1 MKLYRS
7 LRGDTEDNS
16 TKKDGSEKSNKDK
29 IPSVSFHVHEGH
41 VLGGFQ
47 CGNTPQAGCLTDDIS
62 VRIHS
67 CEKGMRCEAID
78 QNTVWIQPII
88 RRTKSGEEVAEIGIG
103 GGGGDLS
110 RRPELDLDSDFVIE
124 QFLSL

>member
-1 MKLYRS
+1 
-7 LRGDTEDNS
+7 
-16 TKKDGSEKSNKDK
+16 
-29 IPSVSFHVHEGH
+29 
-41 VLGGFQ
+41 
-47 CGNTPQAGCLTDDIS
+47 
-62 VRIHS
+62 
-67 CEKGMRCEAID
+67 MRCKAID